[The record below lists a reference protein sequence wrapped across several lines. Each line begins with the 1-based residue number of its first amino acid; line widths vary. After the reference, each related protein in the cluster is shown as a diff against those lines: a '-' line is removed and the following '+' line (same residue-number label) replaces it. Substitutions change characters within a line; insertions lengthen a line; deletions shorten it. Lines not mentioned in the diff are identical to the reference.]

1 VNLSFLILV
10 GFLAGA
16 DTQTYTGQITKI
28 DQKARTITIKGPR
41 PGLIPDQSAPPR
53 GRGGAAAPPA
63 GSRGR
68 RGGGSATPRG
78 PDMRAYEDVETK
90 IVWTEATEVESM
102 DGKLELSDLKVG
114 DYLLID
120 TVKDGKK
127 IRATRIK
134 RTTAAGG

>member
-1 VNLSFLILV
+1 VILSFLILV

-16 DTQTYTGQITKI
+16 DTTTYTGQITKI

-41 PGLIPDQSAPPR
+41 PGLVPDQSAPPR

-63 GSRGR
+63 GNRR
-68 RGGGSATPRG
+68 RGGGSPTPRG
-78 PDMRAYEDVETK
+78 PDMRAYEDIETK

-134 RTTAAGG
+134 RTTVAGG

>member
-1 VNLSFLILV
+1 MILSVLILV
-10 GFLAGA
+10 GFLGGA

-28 DQKARTITIKGPR
+28 DQKSRTITIKGPR
-41 PGLIPDQSAPPR
+41 PGLVPDQASPPR

-63 GSRGR
+63 GNRR
-68 RGGGSATPRG
+68 RGGGSPTPRG
-78 PDMRAYEDVETK
+78 PDMRAYEDIETK

-114 DYLLID
+114 DYLLIG

-134 RTTAAGG
+134 RTTVAGG